1 MLTQNKLIK
10 FLELY
15 EGKSTQKTYKT
26 ALTYFFS
33 SIYPEEIFVRKGK
46 RGKEERKLTTQI
58 FATKVDEYFS
68 EKRDIE
74 QDITN
79 FQNSIKERPPK
90 TVKLFL
96 AVTRSFLIE
105 SEVELSEKFWR
116 RIRRRING
124 SKAVTR
130 DEVPNKQK
138 LRQIF
143 THMTTKGKA
152 LFLTLA
158 SSGMRIGETL
168 KLELDD
174 VDLESTPAKIDIL
187 RNYSKSGN
195 RRMVFI
201 SSEAKEALLEWL
213 KIREQ
218 SMETAIKRS
227 RSKKTVVSNKNKL
240 FPFQS
245 TTAQFMW
252 NEALRKSGFTKFD
265 KETNRRTIHI
275 HVLRKFFRS
284 RMALVMPLDM
294 VEALMGH
301 EGYLTGS
308 YRKYS
313 DKQLSEKYLEAEH
326 TVAIFREMGKIS
338 QLKKE
343 MEEKNI
349 QQQSLVN
356 GLASDNLKLRD
367 RISNLEFGN
376 TEMRITLL
384 EFQNELNKIKKI
396 TWLTNISSCTEVAH
410 SSSKALHS

>member
-1 MLTQNKLIK
+1 MLTHNKLIN

-15 EGKSTQKTYKT
+15 EGKATKKTYKT
-26 ALTYFFS
+26 ALTYFFG
-33 SIYPEEIFVRKGK
+33 SIYPEEIFVRRGK
-46 RGKEERKLTTQI
+46 RRKEEIKLTTQI

-74 QDITN
+74 QDIIN

-96 AVTRSFLIE
+96 AVVRSFLIE

-187 RNYSKSGN
+187 RNYTKSGN
-195 RRMVFI
+195 RRVVFI
-201 SSEAKEALLEWL
+201 SSEAKEALVEWL

-218 SMETAIKRS
+218 STETAIKRS
-227 RSKKTVVSNKNKL
+227 RSKKTVVSNKSKL

-313 DKQLSEKYLEAEH
+313 DKQLAEKYLEAEH
-326 TVAIFREMGKIS
+326 TVAIFREMGEVS

-343 MEEKNI
+343 MEETNT

-356 GLASDNLKLRD
+356 GLAADNLKLRD

-384 EFQNELNKIKKI
+384 EFQNELNKIKK
-396 TWLTNISSCTEVAH
+396 L
-410 SSSKALHS
+410 LG